1 MGFAQALAVLPGIS
15 RSGSTIC
22 AGTIAGCNRDEVAS
36 FSFMM
41 SIPVILGGF
50 LVELV
55 LGLYRGEIQDSF
67 ATGGATLGWSIALGF
82 IVSAVAGIFAIKVM
96 LKVIKKANYKWFSLY
111 LVLMSVTCIVLHFT
125 YFNV

>member
-1 MGFAQALAVLPGIS
+1 M
-15 RSGSTIC
+15 
-22 AGTIAGCNRDEVAS
+22 E
-36 FSFMM
+36 MM